1 MKKQNVGGQAV
12 IEGVMMQS
20 KHYRA
25 IAVRKSNG
33 EIELKKERISSWVND
48 KKIDKIP
55 FLRGGFVLFETMIQG
70 MKSLNYSS
78 EFFME
83 EDDEEDAIDR
93 FLKKVFKDKA
103 NDVIMAISLVLAMIF
118 SVGLFVLIPTTIS
131 GLFSKIIKN
140 NIVLNLIEGLIRI
153 GILILYMLAISKNKD
168 IKRKASTGTK
178 K

>member
-70 MKSLNYSS
+70 MRRLMLLLSS
-78 EFFME
+78 
-83 EDDEEDAIDR
+83 
-93 FLKKVFKDKA
+93 FLFH
-103 NDVIMAISLVLAMIF
+103 
-118 SVGLFVLIPTTIS
+118 SVPYLLHLLFH
-131 GLFSKIIKN
+131 F
-140 NIVLNLIEGLIRI
+140 
-153 GILILYMLAISKNKD
+153 
-168 IKRKASTGTK
+168 
-178 K
+178 

>member
-1 MKKQNVGGQAV
+1 MEKQNVGGQAV

-20 KHYRA
+20 KKYRA

-33 EIELKKERISSWVND
+33 EIKLKKEKISSWVHD

-83 EDDEEDAIDR
+83 DDEEEDAIDR
-93 FLKKVFKDKA
+93 FLKRLFKDKA
-103 NDVIMAISLVLAMIF
+103 NEAIMAVSLIIAMIL

-131 GLFSKIIKN
+131 GVFSKIIKN
-140 NIVLNLIEGLIRI
+140 NIALNLIEGLIRI
-153 GILILYMLAISKNKD
+153 SILIFYLQYHNLLPF
-168 IKRKASTGTK
+168 
-178 K
+178 